1 MRFAPGILPR
11 GAGRLAGPPAS
22 IYIVATRLQE
32 ALRKET
38 AGDPIIENSDNSA
51 GLDLPAGL
59 ANFLKDRHQVRLTDR
74 SAVSSGLEFV
84 RCDLGHGRGTN
95 DLVRGMDAIIHW
107 GQVDSRS
114 ATTAAQLDYHTRCTY
129 NLLYAAS
136 AEKVPLLVYLSS
148 LAIMHKYDEDL
159 KVTEHWRPLPTTE
172 PEVLCCHL
180 GELVCREFVREG
192 RIAVACLRLGEVVRR
207 GQAPASSSALYL
219 DDALEAVEAAISWGH
234 RAPSTERRTSPAA
247 GRNELGIVPHPVA
260 VAQCPLFH
268 PRGAGTAA
276 IQPCRQRL
284 TNAMKVLLL
293 GANGMLGPHAL
304 RALEGHFELRLAD
317 IAGPKGIFGHRT
329 GFRPDETQG
338 RHQYH
343 EVDVSNP
350 AQVMAAAEG
359 MDAIVNLSVL
369 RNHRIRSFAVN
380 VLGSYNIMAAA
391 VEHGIRRVI
400 SSGAHFTG
408 SGP

>member
-1 MRFAPGILPR
+1 LKIL
-11 GAGRLAGPPAS
+11 
-22 IYIVATRLQE
+22 IT
-32 ALRKET
+32 
-38 AGDPIIENSDNSA
+38 SA

-59 ANFLKDRHQVRLTDR
+59 ANFLKDRHQVRRTDR

-219 DDALEAVEAAISWGH
+219 DDALEAVEAAISWDTGRH
-234 RAPSTERRTSPAA
+234 PRNGEPPLPPAA
-247 GRNELGIVPHPVA
+247 TSWG
-260 VAQCPLFH
+260 LFH
-268 PRGAGTAA
+268 IQSPLPNARYSIRAA
-276 IQPCRQRL
+276 RE
-284 TNAMKVLLL
+284 LLQ
-293 GANGMLGPHAL
+293 
-304 RALEGHFELRLAD
+304 F
-317 IAGPKGIFGHRT
+317 
-329 GFRPDETQG
+329 
-338 RHQYH
+338 
-343 EVDVSNP
+343 NP
-350 AQVMAAAEG
+350 AG
-359 MDAIVNLSVL
+359 K
-369 RNHRIRSFAVN
+369 
-380 VLGSYNIMAAA
+380 G
-391 VEHGIRRVI
+391 
-400 SSGAHFTG
+400 
-408 SGP
+408 